1 VTALDDFLAA
11 EKAQESGGNYG
22 VVNHGTGALGAYQV
36 LPSNVNYW
44 AQKYLG
50 ISVSPQQFLSNP
62 ALQDRL
68 VGAVLGDYVNR
79 YGFRGAASAWYSG
92 NPNLANNYGPQNG
105 GPSIGAYVDGVLSRM
120 GKSGYSGALTSAASE
135 AMGAFTG
142 IAHAA
147 AGVAEPTAT
156 APTGNSPVIEEATKE
171 LAAQSAKDN
180 APAAEK
186 GLGLDITQGVG
197 AGQLG
202 MDSPTGFGSNPAG
215 MEIGSA
221 SDSSSEQGLS
231 NPTATA
237 ASGVSPAS
245 GSAPVSFG
253 TSDKVRLAALQMAQ
267 RFLGTPYVYGGTDI
281 NGIDCSGLI
290 YKALAQVGV
299 QFPRGGRAQAAMGQR
314 TDISKLQPGDLVAFN
329 GGEHVALYA
338 GNNQVIEAAHP
349 GTNVSLR
356 TLGTSWD
363 LANGMYGVS
372 LNNLYN

>member
-1 VTALDDFLAA
+1 MTALDDFLAA
-11 EKAQESGGNYG
+11 ERAQESSGNYG
-22 VVNHGTGALGAYQV
+22 AVNHSTGALGAYQV
-36 LPSNVNYW
+36 LPQNVNYW

-50 ISVSPQQFLSNP
+50 ISMSPQQFLLNP

-92 NPNLANNYGPQNG
+92 NPNLANNYGPQPG

-120 GKSGYSGALTSAASE
+120 GNSPMQSGITAAASE

-142 IAHAA
+142 IAHMAT
-147 AGVAEPTAT
+147 GVAEPTA
-156 APTGNSPVIEEATKE
+156 APNDVSPLVADATKQ
-171 LAAQSAKDN
+171 LAEQDAKDN
-180 APAAEK
+180 APQAEK
-186 GLGLDITQGVG
+186 GLGLDITQGTG

-202 MDSPTGFGSNPAG
+202 LSSPDGLGSSPAG

-221 SDSSSEQGLS
+221 VDSSGEAGLS
-231 NPTATA
+231 NPT
-237 ASGVSPAS
+237 SDVSPAS
-245 GSAPVSFG
+245 GSSAVPAVLG
-253 TSDKVRLAALQMAQ
+253 TSSKVRLAALQMAQ
-267 RFLGTPYVYGGTDI
+267 KFLGTPYVYGGTDI

-290 YKALAQVGV
+290 YKALAQVGISL
-299 QFPRGGRAQAAMGQR
+299 PRGGRAQAAMGQR
-314 TDISKLQPGDLVAFN
+314 TDISKLQPGDIVAFN
-329 GGEHVALYA
+329 GGDHVALYA
-338 GNNQVIEAAHP
+338 GNNQVIEAAHT

-356 TLGTSWD
+356 TLGTPWD